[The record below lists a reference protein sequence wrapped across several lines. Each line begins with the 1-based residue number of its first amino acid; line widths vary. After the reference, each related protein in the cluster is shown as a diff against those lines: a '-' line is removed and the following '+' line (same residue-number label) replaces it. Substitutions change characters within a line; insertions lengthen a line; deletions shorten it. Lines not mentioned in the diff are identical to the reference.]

1 MGDFTSDG
9 GGGTVQPVYLST
21 SGIDAMEIFPT
32 SYNVKDSA
40 KLLGS
45 PSEGGLMQYD
55 NKVTQPREV
64 SFTGIL
70 KADHFSLV
78 EAMRDLVADNNLG
91 NILCTFQGKSGKV
104 DKMVIESFE
113 EIGNSNRYDA
123 VEVKFVLR
131 KYLEHNNSNSTSPY

>member
-9 GGGTVQPVYLST
+9 GGGTVTPVYLSA

-45 PSEGGLMQYD
+45 PSESGLMQYD
-55 NKVTQPREV
+55 NKVTQPREIT
-64 SFTGIL
+64 FTGIL
-70 KADHFSLV
+70 KHPFGDTID
-78 EAMRDLVADNNLG
+78 AMRELVADNDLG
-91 NILCTFQGKSGKV
+91 NILCTFQGKGGKV

-113 EIGNSNRYDA
+113 EIGTSNRYDA
-123 VEVKFVLR
+123 VELKFVLR
-131 KYLEHNNSNSTSPY
+131 EYLEHNNSKSTSPY